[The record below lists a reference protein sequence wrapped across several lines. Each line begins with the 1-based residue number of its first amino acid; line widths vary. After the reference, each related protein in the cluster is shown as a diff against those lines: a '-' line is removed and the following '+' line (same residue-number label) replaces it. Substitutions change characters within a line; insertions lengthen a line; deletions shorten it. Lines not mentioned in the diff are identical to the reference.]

1 MLIETTLRFDRRGNV
16 GIQGANSEVFRA
28 HDPQLGDEVVVKCV
42 QKQGLDAS
50 KYFDEAGRLY
60 AVRHPHVVEVL
71 YASQN
76 DEAIFLAMPPYA
88 HSLEAV
94 LQQRALTVREIVRVG
109 TEFLAGLHH
118 VHLRGLVHFDVKPS
132 NILLKHTGTAALTDF
147 GLSQTVDP
155 QGLATPAQVY
165 QTHMAPEYLG
175 TASQLTLAAD
185 VYQAGLTL
193 YRMCVGSSQWNAQ
206 LDYFVHRLGD
216 QWQSAIVAGNFPS
229 RDAFPAHIPS
239 RLRNAIRASLS
250 VDPAAR
256 FTTVLDLQNELAQ
269 VDEHL
274 DWQPVFKPEEFYWTV
289 DNGEHEWI
297 VRLVPV
303 TGAAGLFDVH
313 TTRRSLESGTLITL
327 HPYTKGRLSSSDA
340 RKLVGKAL
348 SKYDT

>member
-1 MLIETTLRFDRRGNV
+1 MLIETTLRFERLGDV

-28 HDPQLGDEVVVKCV
+28 FDPQLGDEVVVKCV
-42 QKQGLDAS
+42 QKAELDSA

-71 YASQN
+71 YATQN
-76 DEAIFLAMPPYA
+76 DEAIYLAMPPYA

-94 LQQRALTVREIVRVG
+94 LQQRALTVREIIRVG

-132 NILLKHTGTAALTDF
+132 NILLKHTGAAALTDF
-147 GLSQTVDP
+147 GLSQAVDP
-155 QGLATPAQVY
+155 QGLATPDQVY

-193 YRMCVGSSQWNAQ
+193 YRMCVGTSQWNAQ
-206 LDYFVHRLGD
+206 LDFFVHQLGA
-216 QWQSAIVAGNFPS
+216 QWQSAITAGNFPS
-229 RDAFPAHIPS
+229 REAFPPHIPS
-239 RLRNAIRASLS
+239 RLRTAIRKALS

-274 DWQPVFKPEEFYWTV
+274 DWQPVFNPDEFRWTL
-289 DNGEHEWI
+289 DHGGREWI

-303 TGAAGLFDVH
+303 AGGAGLFDVH
-313 TTRRSLESGTLITL
+313 TTRRSTASGTLVTL
-327 HPYTKGRLSSSDA
+327 HPYSKSGLSHAEA
-340 RKLVGKAL
+340 RKLVGQAL
-348 SKYDT
+348 TKFDV